1 MALARRLDIIKV
13 IADLNRIET
22 ATEGGLLPNCLTCDI
37 SLLCPQQVQVTG
49 LLRL

>member
-13 IADLNRIET
+13 IADLNSIET
-22 ATEGGLLPNCLTCDI
+22 ATKGGLLPNCDI
-37 SLLCPQQVQVTG
+37 SLLCLQQVQVTG